1 MHVCADCG
9 ATYGDKGVDC
19 AARFAALL
27 ALDHSRREPWG
38 SRHGLAF
45 SAYVLQHPKH
55 HVRPV
60 LERAW
65 LMLYAVFVTGR
76 DPSDVARALGRSGK
90 VTPNWGAPPLPAEGP
105 RGAFTVTIADLGA
118 FQEASYPA
126 LLNQWC
132 RAALAGWAVPPA
144 S

>member
-1 MHVCADCG
+1 MHVCGDCG
-9 ATYGDKGVDC
+9 ATYGDDSPDC

-45 SAYVLQHPKH
+45 SAYALQHPGSH
-55 HVRPV
+55 DRSV

-76 DPSDVARALGRSGK
+76 DPGDVTRALRRGGK
-90 VTPNWGAPPLPAEGP
+90 VTPDWGTPPLPPGEP
-105 RGAFTVTIADLGA
+105 RRAFTVTIADLGA
-118 FQEASYPA
+118 FEEASYPTV
-126 LLNQWC
+126 LDQWC
-132 RAALAGWAVPPA
+132 RAALAGWELPSA